1 VSTVVE
7 NTPAAWS
14 ERALLP
20 ASHQA
25 AMWSEGGQTRRFLA
39 VLRQLAFRPG
49 DTLLDFGCG
58 TGRFCEFLPSDVD
71 YAGYDWA
78 PGMVE
83 RMVSEHPRARPL
95 EALPDELFDFVVA
108 IGCFNLADG
117 WTKER
122 TWERVSELWT
132 EHTRQALA
140 LSVYRGHDSN
150 CLRYTPEDLAEL
162 ARRLGCATFTLDA
175 SYMENDALVVL
186 RR

>member
-1 VSTVVE
+1 
-7 NTPAAWS
+7 
-14 ERALLP
+14 
-20 ASHQA
+20 
-25 AMWSEGGQTRRFLA
+25 MWSEGGQTRRFLA
-39 VLRQLAFRPG
+39 ALSHLHLRTG
-49 DTLLDFGCG
+49 DTLLDFGSG
-58 TGRFCEFLPSDVD
+58 TGRFCEFLPPDVQ

-78 PGMVE
+78 PRMVE
-83 RMVSEHPRARPL
+83 RMVAEHPRARPL

-108 IGCFNLADG
+108 IGPFNLAEG

-140 LSVYRGHDSN
+140 LSVYRGHDPH
-150 CLRYTPEDLAEL
+150 CIRYTPEDLVEL

-175 SYMENDALVVL
+175 SYLENDVLAVL